1 MNCHVA
7 KVAQTQDI
15 CQSSISVM
23 KQNSLFNIQ
32 KTFLKQDYPTL
43 PTDMAKITSRD
54 GTNIYLPVHK
64 LEKLISKS

>member
-7 KVAQTQDI
+7 KIAQTQDI
-15 CQSSISVM
+15 CESSTSVM
-23 KQNSLFNIQ
+23 KQNLLSNVQ
-32 KTFLKQDYPTL
+32 KLFLKQDYPTL

-64 LEKLISKS
+64 LEKLIAKN